1 MLLTQVSIQS
11 GARDDDGTRFDPKY
25 AAKDQN
31 RAESP
36 RNGHDVGVD
45 ASRDEVCESGFL
57 VY

>member
-11 GARDDDGTRFDPKY
+11 GARDDDGGTDGRTEGTRFDPKD

-45 ASRDEVCESGFL
+45 AS
-57 VY
+57 